1 MQSDLQRLEGGDLR
15 SKGEAD
21 QVAQDILDD
30 PARFALV
37 FEGIFSSDELI
48 RMRAADAV
56 EKASAI
62 NPELLQPHLERLL
75 NEAVLINQQ
84 EVEWHVAQMLPRL
97 SLDEPQARA
106 AFDSLRRYF
115 RTSNSRITQAFCVS
129 SGYAI
134 AQAHPA
140 LMHDFRGWL
149 MVALQSPSPAVKA
162 RARKVADELRELDQR
177 RKV

>member
-1 MQSDLQRLEGGDLR
+1 MQNDLQRLEGGDLR

-21 QVAQDILDD
+21 HVAHDIVDD
-30 PARFALV
+30 PERFAAV
-37 FEGIFSSDELI
+37 FEGIFSPDELI

-62 NPELLQPHLERLL
+62 NPELLQPYTERLL
-75 NEAVLINQQ
+75 SEAVLIQQQ

-97 SLDEPQARA
+97 LLDEMQARR

-134 AQAHPA
+134 AQSHPA

-162 RARKVADELRELDQR
+162 RARKVAEELRELDQR
-177 RKV
+177 RRI